1 MKIKPI
7 RFKKSG
13 TSKQDKDR
21 DKDKEKGNVQNVRR
35 SGNADRV
42 NRTVYVTVAV
52 LLIVLSVAIAMTS
65 AANKTKRNT
74 PSDTSEKSTGL
85 SPRTEDQTV
94 SPAPDTTSA
103 PAVTGAPHTDVI
115 VPAVTDNVPVV
126 EEIPTLSLPV
136 NGKITREH
144 DPSVQV
150 FSPTLEEWRVHLGID
165 IMAEVGSPVC
175 AAADGKI
182 KSVTEDAMYGT
193 CIEIE
198 HTAGAVT
205 VYKNLSDTLPDGIK
219 AGKAVRAGQLIGAVG
234 DGCIV
239 ELADEPH
246 LHFEMTVNGEQ
257 VDPMEYFS
265 AADAASLKIAADSY
279 YEN

>member
-13 TSKQDKDR
+13 TSKQDKD
-21 DKDKEKGNVQNVRR
+21 KDKEKGNVQNGSR

-74 PSDTSEKSTGL
+74 PDASSENN
-85 SPRTEDQTV
+85 TEFTPGTDDQTV
-94 SPAPDTTSA
+94 KPAPDTTSA
-103 PAVTGAPHTDVI
+103 PAVTGAPHTDVL
-115 VPAVTDNVPVV
+115 VPAGTDNVPVV

-136 NGKITREH
+136 NGKVTREH

-165 IMAEVGSPVC
+165 IMAETGAPVC

-182 KSVTEDAMYGT
+182 KSVTDDALYGT
-193 CIEIE
+193 CVEIE

-205 VYKNLSDTLPDGIK
+205 VYKNLSDALPDGIK
-219 AGKAVRAGQLIGAVG
+219 AGKTVRAGQLIGAVG

-239 ELADEPH
+239 ELSDEPH
-246 LHFEMTVNGEQ
+246 LHFEMTVNGES
-257 VDPMEYFS
+257 VDPMDYFS
-265 AADAASLKIAADSY
+265 ASDTASLKTAADTSY
-279 YEN
+279 EG